1 MKKQGILNR
10 ELAGIFAKIG
20 HTDTI
25 MIADCGLP
33 IPDGVSCVDLS
44 YTLGKPSFADILDT
58 VLEDFKAEKAW
69 IATEMNVQNPTLHS
83 RIRKVVNVPVETISH
98 EELKKL
104 SAKAKVIIRTGEAT
118 PYANIILQSGV
129 IF

>member
-69 IATEMNVQNPTLHS
+69 IATEMNVQNPVLHS
-83 RIRKVVNVPVETISH
+83 RVRKVVNVPVDTVSH

-118 PYANIILQSGV
+118 PFANIILQSGV